1 MANRNISFPPKDLP
15 LRDDVGTLGRM
26 VGEVLREQCGEDL
39 YAQVEAI
46 RSSAIQRR
54 EEGAADLEPVE
65 RAIGEPDAMIS
76 RQLVRAFSTYFQ
88 VTNLAELVH
97 RIRRIREVL
106 HAGDELTGSLNAA
119 FTELR
124 ASGISDAQLEPLLE
138 RLLIEPVM
146 TAHPTEVT
154 RRSLLE
160 KERSIIKRLAERLD
174 PGRTPDEERV
184 ALERIRQQITVAW
197 QTRHHAA
204 MRPSV
209 ATERA
214 HILFYIAETLY
225 EIVPVYYESMRRAL
239 DRHFPTVLQATP
251 LPTILRFGSWVGGDM
266 DGNPNVDHTTIRAS
280 LEEHRSRIIGRYI
293 PDARHLARELSQSLS
308 EVEVSAALQ
317 ERIAHYCNILPDTAA
332 SIPQRYADM
341 PYRAMFV
348 YVAARLEKVL
358 GGGEHENENEHAY
371 ATSEELLA
379 DLALVKGSL
388 KENRG
393 ERAGLVQVERL
404 IWRVR
409 TFGFYLATLDIRQDA
424 AELRAAVADLL
435 GVEDW
440 QQKNSSDRTAE
451 LSRLLQA
458 LPIVPANPGPELQ
471 RALDVFATV
480 RECRELFGPDSIGS
494 FIISMTQGAD
504 DVLTVMLLARVAG
517 LAAPEHCLPLDIAPL
532 LETVDD
538 LGAGVR
544 ILAELAANQPYRA
557 HLAERCDR
565 QLIMIGYS
573 DSNKDSGITAARW
586 ALQCAQREL
595 TEFAEKE
602 GIAIGFFHGRG
613 GTVSR
618 GGGNMVHGI
627 NAAPAGSV
635 NALLRVTEQGEVI
648 RQKYGIRPLALRNL
662 EQITGATVTATLR
675 KRPEESSQWSA
686 VMADIAAVAR
696 TRYRGLVYD
705 DERFEPYFRQATP
718 IDVIERLAIG
728 SRPSARRTKTGIHNL
743 RAIPWVFSWAQTR
756 LALPGSFGLGAGL
769 TAAINKHGI
778 DAVRD
783 MLRWP
788 FFSSLINDV
797 EMVMAKSD
805 LEIGEHYSQ
814 LADPELR
821 PVFAEI
827 DAESRCTETL
837 ILQIKD
843 TDHLLS
849 NDETLRRAIRLR
861 NPYVDPLNL
870 LQIRLLNE
878 WRASNCEDDALLATL
893 FETVNGIARG
903 IQNTG

>member
-1 MANRNISFPPKDLP
+1 MTERSISFPPKDLP

-26 VGEVLREQCGEDL
+26 VGEVLREQCGETL

-54 EEGAADLEPVE
+54 EAGAARLEPVE
-65 RAIGEPDAMIS
+65 RAIGTPDATTS

-97 RIRRIREVL
+97 RIRRIRETL
-106 HAGDELTGSLNAA
+106 NAGDELTGSLNDEFA
-119 FTELR
+119 ELR
-124 ASGISDAQLEPLLE
+124 ASGVTDAELEALLE

-146 TAHPTEVT
+146 TAHPTEAT

-174 PGRTPDEERV
+174 PGRTPDEDRV

-197 QTRHHAA
+197 QTRNYATV
-204 MRPSV
+204 RPSV
-209 ATERA
+209 ATERE
-214 HILFYIAETLY
+214 HILFYLAETIY
-225 EIVPVYYESMRRAL
+225 DVVPVYYESLRRAL
-239 DRHFPTVLQATP
+239 DLHFPAVLSSAP
-251 LPTILRFGSWVGGDM
+251 LPGILCFGSWVGGDM
-266 DGNPNVDHTTIRAS
+266 DGNPNVDHTTIRES
-280 LEEHRSRIIGRYI
+280 LQEHRRLIIGRYL
-293 PDARHLARELSQSLS
+293 PDVRYLARELSQSVS
-308 EVEVSAALQ
+308 EIGVSDALQ
-317 ERIAHYCNILPDTAA
+317 ERVAHYRKILPAA
-332 SIPQRYADM
+332 AAAIPERYADM
-341 PYRAMFV
+341 PYRSLFAF
-348 YVAARLEKVL
+348 VAARLQKVL
-358 GGGEHENENEHAY
+358 DDSDHAY
-371 ATSEELLA
+371 ADRDELLA
-379 DLALVKGSL
+379 DLALVKESL
-388 KENRG
+388 QANRG
-393 ERAGLVQVERL
+393 TRAGLFQVARL
-404 IWRVR
+404 ICRVQ
-409 TFGFYLATLDIRQDA
+409 TFGFHLATLDIRQDS
-424 AELRAAVADLL
+424 AELRTAVGDLL
-435 GVEDW
+435 GSKDW
-440 QQKNSSDRTAE
+440 QQMAGADRARE
-451 LSRLLQA
+451 LSRRLEA
-458 LPIVPANPGPELQ
+458 LPSVPASCGPELQ
-471 RALDVFATV
+471 RALDVFAAV
-480 RECRELFGPDSIGS
+480 RDCRALFGADSIGS

-504 DVLTVMLLARVAG
+504 DVLSVMLLARVAG
-517 LAAPEHCLPLDIAPL
+517 LAESGQALPLDIAPL

-538 LGAGVR
+538 LDAGVR
-544 ILAELAANQPYRA
+544 ILAELAANVPYRV
-557 HLAERCDR
+557 HLAERRNR

-595 TEFAEKE
+595 TEFAATQ
-602 GIAIGFFHGRG
+602 GIDIGFFHGRG

-635 NALLRVTEQGEVI
+635 NAYLRVTEQGEVI

-662 EQITGATVTATLR
+662 EQITGATVAATLR
-675 KRPEESSQWSA
+675 KSPEEGSRWA
-686 VMADIAAVAR
+686 AIMADIAAAAR

-705 DERFEPYFRQATP
+705 DERFEAYFRQATP

-728 SRPSARRTKTGIHNL
+728 SRPSARRTKRGIHNL

-756 LALPGSFGLGAGL
+756 LAVPGSFGLGTGL
-769 TAAINKHGI
+769 TAAIDQYGI
-778 DAVRD
+778 DAIRD

-788 FFSSLINDV
+788 FFSNLINDV

-805 LEIGEHYSQ
+805 LAIGQHYSQ
-814 LADPELR
+814 LAAPELR

-827 DAESRCTETL
+827 ETESRSTERL
-837 ILQIKD
+837 LLEIKN

-870 LQIRLLNE
+870 LQIRLLSE
-878 WRASNCEDDALLATL
+878 WRAGERADDAVLATL

>member
-1 MANRNISFPPKDLP
+1 MPNRKISFAAKDLP

-26 VGEVLREQCGEDL
+26 VGEVLREQGGEAL

-46 RSSAIQRR
+46 RSSAIERR
-54 EEGAADLEPVE
+54 EAGVAELAPVE
-65 RAIGEPDAMIS
+65 HALGAPAALTCQ
-76 RQLVRAFSTYFQ
+76 QLVRAFSTYFQ
-88 VTNLAELVH
+88 VINLAELVH
-97 RIRRIREVL
+97 RIRRIRETL
-106 HAGDELTGSLNAA
+106 HAGDELTGSLNDT
-119 FTELR
+119 F
-124 ASGISDAQLEPLLE
+124 AQLRESGVSDTQLECLLE

-146 TAHPTEVT
+146 TAHPTEAT

-160 KERSIIKRLAERLD
+160 KERSIIKRLSERLD

-197 QTRHHAA
+197 QTRNYATV
-204 MRPSV
+204 RPSV
-209 ATERA
+209 ATERE
-214 HILFYIAETLY
+214 HILFYLAETVY
-225 EIVPVYYESMRRAL
+225 DIVPVYYESLRRAL
-239 DRHFPTVLQATP
+239 DRHFPSAFQSVP
-251 LPTILRFGSWVGGDM
+251 LPRVLCFGSWVGGDM
-266 DGNPNVDHTTIRAS
+266 DGNPNVDHTTIRES
-280 LEEHRSRIIGRYI
+280 LAEHRRLIIGRYI
-293 PDARHLARELSQSLS
+293 PDARYLARELSQSLS
-308 EVEVSAALQ
+308 EVEVSAAVQ
-317 ERIAHYCNILPDTAA
+317 ERVAHYRKILPATAA
-332 SIPQRYADM
+332 AIPERYADM
-341 PYRAMFV
+341 PYRALFGF
-348 YVAARLEKVL
+348 VAARLEKVL
-358 GGGEHENENEHAY
+358 DGGAHAY
-371 ATSEELLA
+371 TNGEELLA
-379 DLALVKGSL
+379 DLALVEESL
-388 KENRG
+388 QDNRG
-393 ERAGLVQVERL
+393 TRAGLFQVERL
-404 IWRVR
+404 ICRVR
-409 TFGFYLATLDIRQDA
+409 TFGFHLATLDIRQDA
-424 AELRAAVADLL
+424 AELRTAVADLL
-435 GVEDW
+435 GNANW
-440 QQKNSSDRTAE
+440 PQMASGDRASE
-451 LSRLLQA
+451 LSRLLTD
-458 LPIVPANPGPELQ
+458 LPSVPANPGPELQ
-471 RALDVFATV
+471 RALDVFASV
-480 RECRELFGPDSIGS
+480 RDCRESFGRDSIGS

-517 LAAPEHCLPLDIAPL
+517 LAAPGESLPLDIVPL

-538 LGAGVR
+538 LDAGVR
-544 ILAELAANQPYRA
+544 ILAELAASQLYRA
-557 HLAERCDR
+557 HLAERRNR

-595 TEFAEKE
+595 TRLAEAE
-602 GIAIGFFHGRG
+602 GIVIGFFHGRG

-635 NALLRVTEQGEVI
+635 NAYLRVTEQGEVI

-675 KRPEESSQWSA
+675 ARPEERSQWSA
-686 VMADIAAVAR
+686 IMAGIAAVAR

-705 DERFEPYFRQATP
+705 DERFEAYFRQATP

-728 SRPSARRTKTGIHNL
+728 SRPSARRTQRGIHNL

-756 LALPGSFGLGAGL
+756 IALPGSFGLGTGL
-769 TAAINKHGI
+769 AAAIEQYGI
-778 DAVRD
+778 EAVRD

-805 LEIGEHYSQ
+805 LEIGQHYSQ
-814 LADPELR
+814 LAKPALW

-827 DAESRCTETL
+827 ESESHLTEKL
-837 ILQIKD
+837 ILQIKN

-870 LQIRLLNE
+870 LQIRLLGE
-878 WRASNCEDDALLATL
+878 WRASKRDDDALLAML

>member
-1 MANRNISFPPKDLP
+1 MNRDPINRDISFSPKDLP
-15 LRDDVGTLGRM
+15 LREDVGTLGRM
-26 VGEVLREQCGEDL
+26 VGEALREQCGEGI

-46 RSSAIQRR
+46 RGSAINRR
-54 EEGAADLEPVE
+54 EAGLADLEPVE
-65 RAIGEPDAMIS
+65 LAIGAPDAMTS

-106 HAGDELTGSLNAA
+106 LAGDELTGSLNDA
-119 FTELR
+119 LSR
-124 ASGISDAQLEPLLE
+124 LKASGVTDAELERLLE

-146 TAHPTEVT
+146 TAHPTEAT

-174 PGRTPDEERV
+174 PSRTPDEERV

-197 QTRHHAA
+197 QTRNYATV
-204 MRPSV
+204 RPSV
-209 ATERA
+209 ATERE
-214 HILFYIAETLY
+214 HILFYLAETVY
-225 EIVPVYYESMRRAL
+225 DIVPVYYESLRRAL
-239 DRHFPTVLQATP
+239 DRHFPAVFQAAA
-251 LPTILRFGSWVGGDM
+251 LPRILCFGSWVGGDM
-266 DGNPNVDHTTIRAS
+266 DGNPNVDHTTIRES
-280 LEEHRSRIIGRYI
+280 LEEHRRLIIGRYI

-308 EVEVSAALQ
+308 EVGVSAALQ
-317 ERIAHYCNILPDTAA
+317 ERVAHYHKIMPNTAA
-332 SIPQRYADM
+332 GIPERYSDM
-341 PYRAMFV
+341 PYRALFV
-348 YVAARLEKVL
+348 FIAARLEKVL
-358 GGGEHENENEHAY
+358 GGNEHAY
-371 ATSEELLA
+371 ANHEELLA
-379 DLALVKGSL
+379 DLALVKESL
-388 KENRG
+388 QENRG
-393 ERAGLVQVERL
+393 ARAGLFQVERF
-404 IWRVR
+404 ICRVR
-409 TFGFYLATLDIRQDA
+409 TFGFHLATLDIRQDA
-424 AELRAAVADLL
+424 AELRTAVADLL
-435 GVEDW
+435 GNENW
-440 QQKNSSDRTAE
+440 QQMEAAERAGE
-451 LSRLLQA
+451 LSRLLEA
-458 LPIVPANPGPELQ
+458 LPTVPANPGPELK

-480 RECRELFGPDSIGS
+480 RDCRALFGPDSIGS
-494 FIISMTQGAD
+494 FIISMTRGAD

-517 LAAPEHCLPLDIAPL
+517 LAEAGQCLPLDIAPL

-544 ILAELAANQPYRA
+544 ILAELAANKPYRA
-557 HLAERCDR
+557 HLAERRNR
-565 QLIMIGYS
+565 QLVMIGYS

-595 TEFAEKE
+595 TGFAEQV
-602 GIAIGFFHGRG
+602 GIAIAFFHGRG

-635 NALLRVTEQGEVI
+635 NAYLRVTEQGEVI
-648 RQKYGIRPLALRNL
+648 RQKYGIRPLAVRNL

-675 KRPEESSQWSA
+675 KPPNERSQWSA
-686 VMADIAAVAR
+686 IMADIAATAR

-705 DERFEPYFRQATP
+705 DDRFEPYFRQATP

-728 SRPSARRTKTGIHNL
+728 SRPSARRTKRGIQNL
-743 RAIPWVFSWAQTR
+743 RAIPWVFSWSQTR
-756 LALPGSFGLGAGL
+756 ISLPGSFGLGAGL
-769 TAAINKHGI
+769 TAAIDQYGM
-778 DAVRD
+778 DAIRD

-805 LEIGEHYSQ
+805 LEIGQHYSQ
-814 LADPELR
+814 LADSELR

-827 DAESRCTETL
+827 EDESRRTESL

-870 LQIRLLNE
+870 LQIRLLAE
-878 WRASNCEDDALLATL
+878 WRAGNREDDALLATL